1 MRLRDFLKANNTQFL
16 MVYDRDDKS
25 QRMIMN
31 NLLYLSVE
39 NIIINKGVRKV
50 KNLIRE
56 LYLTAQYL
64 SQSRPI

>member
-1 MRLRDFLKANNTQFL
+1 

-64 SQSRPI
+64 SQSRPIWKVASFSESNNF